1 MFLLELSFSLRVIL
15 NIADTSATSNDDDD
29 DDDED
34 VFMIQMRTIT

>member
-29 DDDED
+29 DDED

>member
-15 NIADTSATSNDDDD
+15 NIADTSATSDE

>member
-1 MFLLELSFSLRVIL
+1 MFLLKLSFSLRVIL

-29 DDDED
+29 DDED

>member
-15 NIADTSATSNDDDD
+15 NIADTSATSTDDDD
-29 DDDED
+29 DD

>member
-29 DDDED
+29 DDDD

>member
-15 NIADTSATSNDDDD
+15 NIADTSATSNDDDYD
-29 DDDED
+29 KD

>member
-29 DDDED
+29 DED

>member
-29 DDDED
+29 DEED

>member
-29 DDDED
+29 DDD